1 MAVRVARDPD
11 VTRKAVTGWLADRFG
26 APDLRLG
33 PVTVPPSTG
42 FSAENLVVDAT
53 WTGPDGPA
61 RRRLVVRVAP
71 TTYQLH
77 PRPRFWQQYHVQR
90 LLGSRT
96 DLPVAP
102 TFGFEHDPGLLGA
115 PFCVLGHV
123 AGAVPADLPSYHR
136 EGWLHDAPRP
146 LRAAVWRHAVDVL
159 AGIHRVDPAALGLAS
174 HLGPADPL
182 GQVDELAADLD
193 FYGCATDPHVRA
205 GLDLLRATVPAQPG
219 PPVLLWG
226 DARLGNL
233 IFDGSAVAAVLD
245 WEMVGHGAPEADLAW
260 FLHLDRHLSEGIGAG
275 RLPGLPDEAATV
287 ARWARRTGR
296 VPHALA
302 FHRVF
307 AAVRFAA
314 VTARVTLLAT
324 GHGLVPADFPLHRN
338 ATRLLAATLKEVG
351 T

>member
-1 MAVRVARDPD
+1 MAVAVTRDPEL
-11 VTRKAVTGWLADRFG
+11 TRTALTGWLSARFA

-53 WTGPDGPA
+53 WTGADGPV

-77 PRPRFWQQYHVQR
+77 PRPRFWLQYHIQR
-90 LLGSRT
+90 LLGERT
-96 DLPVAP
+96 SLPVAP
-102 TFGFEHDPGLLGA
+102 VHGFEPDPGLLGA

-123 AGAVPADLPSYHR
+123 AGTVPADLPSYHR
-136 EGWLHDAPRP
+136 EGWLHDAPQP
-146 LRAAVWRHAVDVL
+146 LRAAAWRHAVDAL
-159 AGIHRVDPAALGLAS
+159 ADIHRLDPATLGLAAQ
-174 HLGPADPL
+174 LGPADL
-182 GQVDELAADLD
+182 AAQVEELAADLD
-193 FYGCATDPHVRA
+193 FYGCAENPQIRA
-205 GLDLLRATVPAQPG
+205 GIDLLRATVPTAHGRPA
-219 PPVLLWG
+219 LLWG

-233 IFDGSAVAAVLD
+233 VFDGATVAAVLD
-245 WEMVGHGAPEADLAW
+245 WELAGHGAPETDLAW
-260 FLHLDRHLSEGIGAG
+260 FLHLDRHLSEGIGAE
-275 RLPGLPDEAATV
+275 RLPGLPDTAATV

-296 VPHALA
+296 MPHALD
-302 FHRVF
+302 FHRVL

-314 VTARVTLLAT
+314 FTARVTTLAT